1 MFMKTAPE
9 NIDPEKHPDLACIQ
23 SIIHDDDRTPEG
35 VRTSAKQFISYF
47 IFVLIVSLCK
57 QCTSFKLEFNT
68 VQLNLLFFLRESRKS
83 KGWGEWLL

>member
-1 MFMKTAPE
+1 MKTAPE

-57 QCTSFKLEFNT
+57 QCTSFKLQFKYST
-68 VQLNLLFFLRESRKS
+68 TKPFIFPQRKP
-83 KGWGEWLL
+83 EV